1 MVKKLLVGIILVG
14 ISLHIFGQTE
24 EEFNQIIDF
33 DVTIRSLAIAAAAE
47 DMESL
52 PDRLVLI
59 DGTVASRLVIEGNP
73 ENYVGQIELIGG
85 EWIGV
90 EDVVMYR
97 CFLLL
102 EGPEFA
108 NAIPA
113 RRSRTKHPDEI
124 DLNSRILVVGSLLG
138 LFDMDDG
145 TTVAVLDAIHIRQ
158 MD

>member
-1 MVKKLLVGIILVG
+1 MVKKLLVGIVFLG

-33 DVTIRSLAIAAAAE
+33 DVTIRSLAIAASGE

-59 DGTVASRLVIEGNP
+59 DGTVVSRLVIDANADT
-73 ENYVGQIELIGG
+73 YVGQIELIGG

-90 EDVVMYR
+90 EEVVMYR
-97 CFLLL
+97 CLLLL
-102 EGPEFA
+102 EGPKFA

-138 LFDMDDG
+138 LFDMEDG
-145 TTVAVLDAIHIRQ
+145 TTVAVLDAIHVRQ